1 MPHQHPADLLHDQ
14 AAANAKREKKRQAQ
28 SKPTLLSEREQL
40 RKYQERLAQGVD
52 GFKEIIEKQEVSGLR
67 RYLSAMHRL
76 ELKYEGRGAS
86 STSR

>member
-52 GFKEIIEKQEVSGLR
+52 GFSDVIEQYQMSGLR
-67 RYLSAMHRL
+67 RYQNAMNRL
-76 ELKYEGRGAS
+76 AQKYGVKLKEANRG
-86 STSR
+86 

>member
-28 SKPTLLSEREQL
+28 SRPTLLSEREQL

-52 GFKEIIEKQEVSGLR
+52 GFKEIIEKHQMSGLR
-67 RYLSAMHRL
+67 RYQNSMARL
-76 ELKYEGRGAS
+76 AKKYGVKLEG
-86 STSR
+86 